1 MRKYT
6 KLFIDFSFIKQK
18 CLNLFFFQFFLI
30 KRIIK
35 KYNYNLMNYIK
46 KIFICY

>member
-18 CLNLFFFQFFLI
+18 CLNLFFQFFLI

-35 KYNYNLMNYIK
+35 KYNYNLI
-46 KIFICY
+46 II